1 MAHKDRS
8 SCVDEMRKAPTR
20 RSFVAVVGAIVTGAI
35 ATLTP
40 LGAGLATFF
49 SPLRRKATSSE
60 VRVALLEQVPD
71 DGVPRMFSVMADRV
85 DAWNRYPAQ
94 RIGAVYLLRNK
105 GEATPM
111 AFTAKCPHAGC
122 FIGYTPGDKE
132 FKCPCHTSAFKLD
145 GKRAHGD
152 AEVAP
157 RDMDTLTVALR
168 LIDPAAATDE
178 PAADGP
184 AAAGAGRRVRRRQR
198 GRVLPAAA
206 DVAAAPASHVEVWVD
221 FVDYQTG
228 HKERIP
234 TV

>member
-1 MAHKDRS
+1 VSDQK
-8 SCVDEMRKAPTR
+8 VTPPTR
-20 RSFVAVVGAIVTGAI
+20 RSFVAVVAALVTGAI

-71 DGVPRMFSVMADRV
+71 DGVPRMFSVLADRV

-105 GEATPM
+105 GEATPI

-145 GKRAHGD
+145 GKRVNGD

-157 RDMDTLTVALR
+157 RDMDTLAVELR
-168 LIDPAAATDE
+168 S
-178 PAADGP
+178 
-184 AAAGAGRRVRRRQR
+184 V
-198 GRVLPAAA
+198 
-206 DVAAAPASHVEVWVD
+206 DVEGGGKIEEVWVD

-228 HKERIP
+228 HKERIA

>member
-1 MAHKDRS
+1 VSDVKNMP
-8 SCVDEMRKAPTR
+8 PTR
-20 RSFVAVVGAIVTGAI
+20 RSFVAVTAAIVTGAI

-40 LGAGLATFF
+40 LGAGLATFL

-71 DGVPRMFSVMADRV
+71 DGVPRMFAVQADRV

-94 RIGAVYLLRNK
+94 RIGAVYLVRQP
-105 GEATPM
+105 GEATPV

-145 GKRAHGD
+145 GTRMKGD
-152 AEVAP
+152 AEVSP
-157 RDMDTLTVALR
+157 RDMDKLAVELR
-168 LIDPAAATDE
+168 LIDPLAAAAE

-184 AAAGAGRRVRRRQR
+184 AADEPAANGGGRRVRRRQR
-198 GRVLPAAA
+198 GRTLPAA

-228 HKERIP
+228 HKERIA